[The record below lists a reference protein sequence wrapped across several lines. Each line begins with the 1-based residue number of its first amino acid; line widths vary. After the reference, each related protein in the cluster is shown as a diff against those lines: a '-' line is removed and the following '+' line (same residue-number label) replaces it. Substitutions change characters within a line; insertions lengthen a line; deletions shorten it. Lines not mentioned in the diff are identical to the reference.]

1 MFNLSRDIGRP
12 RIKGSRDFSEEP
24 LNLSDYS
31 AMFGAHSHCGT
42 GDISLARDLVRLRDQ
57 RVI

>member
-1 MFNLSRDIGRP
+1 MFNLSRDLGRP

-24 LNLSDYS
+24 LNVSDYS

-42 GDISLARDLVRLRDQ
+42 EDISLARDLVRLRDQ
-57 RVI
+57 MVI